1 MAKVAQHGR
10 STTMKDLKPIT
21 AEQEQEQRR
30 AQKAALTEAFD
41 RLSEQA
47 RRDVLR
53 ITQAMAARNL

>member
-1 MAKVAQHGR
+1 
-10 STTMKDLKPIT
+10 MKDLKPIT

-30 AQKAALTEAFD
+30 AEKAALTEAFD

>member
-21 AEQEQEQRR
+21 ATQEQAHRR
-30 AQKAALTEAFD
+30 AQKAALTKDFD

-47 RRDVLR
+47 RRDILR
-53 ITQAMAARNL
+53 IVQAMADRNL